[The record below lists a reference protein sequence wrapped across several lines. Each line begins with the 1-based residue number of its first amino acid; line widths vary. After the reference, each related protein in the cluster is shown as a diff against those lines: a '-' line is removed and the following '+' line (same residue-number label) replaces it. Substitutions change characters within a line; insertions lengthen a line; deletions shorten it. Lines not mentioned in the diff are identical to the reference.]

1 MSYPRVNYEMTEDEL
16 KELLE
21 SCKPTSCIMVG
32 AYAPSSPQE
41 RANRAWQR
49 LGEKYGFDY
58 MTVRPIQGKG
68 TRFFSAVPSETPL
81 QREERLRREE
91 VELKQR
97 RIVDLKREIEVR
109 QRELEGFESKLQTT

>member
-1 MSYPRVNYEMTEDEL
+1 MTEDEL

-81 QREERLRREE
+81 QREE
-91 VELKQR
+91 
-97 RIVDLKREIEVR
+97 
-109 QRELEGFESKLQTT
+109 

>member
-1 MSYPRVNYEMTEDEL
+1 MPYPRVNYEMSEDEL
-16 KELLE
+16 GELLE

-32 AYAPSSPQE
+32 AYAPTSPQE

-97 RIVDLKREIEVR
+97 RIEDLKREIEVR
-109 QRELEGFESKLQTT
+109 KQELEGLESK

>member
-1 MSYPRVNYEMTEDEL
+1 MSYPRVNYEMSEDEL
-16 KELLE
+16 GELLE

-49 LGEKYGFDY
+49 LGEKYGFDH

-68 TRFFSAVPSETPL
+68 KRFFSAVPSETPL
-81 QREERLRREE
+81 QREERLKREE
-91 VELKQR
+91 AELKQR
-97 RIVDLKREIEVR
+97 RIEDLKREIEVR
-109 QRELEGFESKLQTT
+109 KQELERLESK

>member
-1 MSYPRVNYEMTEDEL
+1 
-16 KELLE
+16 
-21 SCKPTSCIMVG
+21 MVG

-49 LGEKYGFDY
+49 LGEKYGFDH

-68 TRFFSAVPSETPL
+68 KRFFSAVPSETPL
-81 QREERLRREE
+81 QREERLKREE
-91 VELKQR
+91 AELKQR

-109 QRELEGFESKLQTT
+109 QRELERLESK

>member
-58 MTVRPIQGKG
+58 MTVRPIQGKW

-81 QREERLRREE
+81 QREERLKREE
-91 VELKQR
+91 AELKQR

-109 QRELEGFESKLQTT
+109 QRELERLESK